1 MDNQWKTVCWRA
13 ACWVPA
19 LLLGAHAAQ
28 AQLVPTPG
36 TVETPLRKPII
47 EAPTGRLPETAV
59 PKLAKPSVPAGGPQ
73 IPIQNFIFKGNTL
86 FSDEQLLAVISE
98 FKGQRLTLLQI
109 YEVSDKL
116 SDFYH
121 SKGFKLASVVVPAQK
136 ISTGTVR
143 FEVIEGRV
151 GAIHF
156 KGNARYTEQFLGH
169 HLDSLSPGEI
179 LTNAALEQELLLLND
194 MPGLAA
200 RAVIQPGAEYGA
212 ADLVI
217 HTQETRTEGSLRL
230 NNYGRQGIG
239 EWRLEGDFALNN
251 PLGRGDRAEIS
262 LVHSQGASLRHGRFR
277 YSHPVGVRGARVAA
291 SYSRFLYDVITEE
304 LGPTFVGRTLAGD
317 GNEYRVDLSYPWLR
331 SRREDLI
338 FGVAL
343 SRNESGQSGS
353 LVLPGTKGT
362 FVNLLSASA
371 LWNLTHPNNS
381 VSRLSA
387 TFSSN
392 FTRNRDGS
400 RNNAQR
406 AKLALDAS
414 HLKAFAGGWSVLGR
428 LNGVASLDPLMDI
441 QSFRI
446 GGPGNVRGFPSAELA
461 GDQGFMASLQLNRR
475 QDVFSGVP
483 TTWRVFADAGMVHRR
498 VPAAG
503 TDKTASLSSI
513 GLGLTAQ
520 ISKRYTFD
528 LEWSRPTN
536 NHAVSDGRLNNRVW
550 AQIGASF

>member
-1 MDNQWKTVCWRA
+1 MGKHWKTVCWYA
-13 ACWVPA
+13 ALWVPV
-19 LLLGAHAAQ
+19 LFIGTQSAQ

-36 TVETPLRKPII
+36 TVETPLRKPAI
-47 EAPTGRLPETAV
+47 EAPAGRLPETVV
-59 PKLAKPSVPAGGPQ
+59 PKPVKPSVPAGGPQ
-73 IPIQNFIFKGNTL
+73 IPIRNFIFNGNTL
-86 FSDEQLLAVISE
+86 FSDEQLLAVISQ
-98 FKGQRLTLLQI
+98 FKGKRLTLLEI

-116 SDFYH
+116 SDFYR
-121 SKGFKLASVVVPAQK
+121 SKGYKLASVVVPAQK

-156 KGNARYTEQFLGH
+156 KGNARYSSEFLRH
-169 HLDSLSPGEI
+169 HLDSLLPGDV
-179 LTNAALEQELLLLND
+179 LTEAALEQELLFLND
-194 MPGLAA
+194 MPGLTA

-217 HTQETRTEGSLRL
+217 HTQETRTEGNLRL
-230 NNYGRQGIG
+230 NNYGRKGIG

-251 PLGRGDRAEIS
+251 PLERGDRLEVS
-262 LVHSQGASLRHGRFR
+262 LVHSQGASLRHGRLR

-371 LWNLTHPNNS
+371 LWNLSHVDNS
-381 VSRLSA
+381 VSRLTA

-392 FTRNRDGS
+392 FTRNRDGT

-406 AKLALDAS
+406 GKLQVDAS
-414 HLKAFAGGWSVLGR
+414 HLKTFAGGWSVLGR

-513 GLGLTAQ
+513 GLGLSAQ
-520 ISKRYTFD
+520 ISKRYTVD
-528 LEWSRPTN
+528 LEWSKPTN
-536 NHAVSDGRLNNRVW
+536 AHRVSDGRQNDRIW